1 VRWEREAPFRAL
13 LAGGDQRGA
22 AAWLVRQHVN
32 DVLGLC
38 VAMVRDRALAE
49 DLAQDAFSRAFAGLS
64 GYRADASASTW
75 LLAVARNRC
84 LDHLRQARRDPWAGA
99 SLDEEASEVPDDAP
113 LPPEQILRRAD
124 VGAALSALSEG
135 ERALVVL
142 RYKSELEYAELAEA
156 FGLQEGTVRMR
167 LSRALGRMRAALA
180 ARDGD
185 ALPRAMAPGAPP
197 APAAAPAPARRARAL
212 SPAPR
217 APGLAGSGGWGGGAV
232 RSAGA
237 PALPGGGLLDA
248 FVGEVSPDLRARL
261 FDLAERL
268 PQR

>member
-1 VRWEREAPFRAL
+1 VDPVRWEREAPFRAL

-22 AAWLVRQHVN
+22 AAWLVRQHAN

-99 SLDEEASEVPDDAP
+99 SLDEEASEIPDDAP

-180 ARDGD
+180 ARDHEGL
-185 ALPRAMAPGAPP
+185 ARAVP
-197 APAAAPAPARRARAL
+197 PAAAPAPVRRARAL
-212 SPAPR
+212 SPTPG
-217 APGLAGSGGWGGGAV
+217 APGLAGGGGWGGDAA

-248 FVGEVSPDLRARL
+248 FVGEVSPGLRTRL
-261 FDLAERL
+261 FDLVAGL
-268 PQR
+268 PRR